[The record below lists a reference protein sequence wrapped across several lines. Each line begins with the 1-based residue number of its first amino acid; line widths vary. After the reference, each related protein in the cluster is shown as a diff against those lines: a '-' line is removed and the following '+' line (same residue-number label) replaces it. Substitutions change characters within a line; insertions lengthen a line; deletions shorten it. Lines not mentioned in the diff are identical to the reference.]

1 MPRLM
6 PLQKKDRADAG
17 TEMPERQM
25 PSRTRSIA
33 CVCSTGSACGREVT
47 VGDALATTAL
57 SDLRDLIRRR
67 LGSQASGLS
76 DACDELVGSV
86 CYWWPQAV
94 MARIARRRAE
104 MCADALGALAVI
116 EAKVREDV
124 EARFGVDP
132 NTLRALDLLLPSIVM
147 EMTSLWFHDAESRI
161 SMRRAMAAAR
171 QRQS

>member
-1 MPRLM
+1 
-6 PLQKKDRADAG
+6 
-17 TEMPERQM
+17 
-25 PSRTRSIA
+25 
-33 CVCSTGSACGREVT
+33 
-47 VGDALATTAL
+47 
-57 SDLRDLIRRR
+57 
-67 LGSQASGLS
+67 
-76 DACDELVGSV
+76 
-86 CYWWPQAV
+86 
-94 MARIARRRAE
+94 